1 VGVEVIVRTPA
12 GHSRSFEVDKHA
24 AVGEV
29 LDQAVEQFVADGA
42 LDPGRYR
49 LGLLRGPR
57 VVDLDPALSLVA
69 EGVRPSAVLHLLVT
83 DPQVDG

>member
-12 GHSRSFEVDKHA
+12 GRSRSFDVDRHDT
-24 AVGEV
+24 VTDLVERV
-29 LDQAVEQFVADGA
+29 VEQFVAEGA
-42 LDPGRYR
+42 LEAGHYR

-57 VVDLDPALSLVA
+57 VVDLDPGSTLGA
-69 EGVRPSAVLHLLVT
+69 EVVRSGAVLHLLVT